1 MQIPPIILSIA
12 GYDPSSGAGIT
23 ADIKTAAAN
32 DCYAV
37 TCITALTIQSTQGVA
52 GVEAVKPEL
61 VSATLQTLVDDLPIG
76 AIRIGMLGL
85 GEIVEV
91 VADFLKKGQFRNV
104 VLDPVIR
111 SSSGTA
117 LLDRAGV
124 EILRRRLL
132 PLSDVVTPNVDEAA
146 MLAGV
151 EPIPAATSWDA
162 AAPRLLELADRLH
175 QLGSRAVV
183 ITGGHLDPP
192 NDLLSYVID
201 DVRQDEIFPGAR
213 IASRSTH
220 GTGCAFATALACQL
234 ALGRE
239 LPEAV
244 REAKAYVRAAIEA
257 AYPFGK
263 GIGPMNHLFR
273 LKL

>member
-12 GYDPSSGAGIT
+12 GYDPSSGAGVT

-37 TCITALTIQSTQGVA
+37 TCITVLTIQSTQGVA

-117 LLDRAGV
+117 LLTGPESRFSGDGCCRSATLSPQTSTKPRCSP
-124 EILRRRLL
+124 ESNQFQRQL
-132 PLSDVVTPNVDEAA
+132 PGTP
-146 MLAGV
+146 
-151 EPIPAATSWDA
+151 
-162 AAPRLLELADRLH
+162 PRLDCW
-175 QLGSRAVV
+175 SWP
-183 ITGGHLDPP
+183 TGYI
-192 NDLLSYVID
+192 SW
-201 DVRQDEIFPGAR
+201 A
-213 IASRSTH
+213 A
-220 GTGCAFATALACQL
+220 
-234 ALGRE
+234 GRW
-239 LPEAV
+239 
-244 REAKAYVRAAIEA
+244 
-257 AYPFGK
+257 
-263 GIGPMNHLFR
+263 
-273 LKL
+273 

>member
-12 GYDPSSGAGIT
+12 GYDPSSGAGVT

-61 VSATLQTLVDDLPIG
+61 VSATLQTLADDLPIG

-111 SSSGTA
+111 SSSGAA
-117 LLDRAGV
+117 LLDDAGV

-132 PLSDVVTPNVDEAA
+132 PLCDVVTPKRGRSRRCSPESNRFPQR
-146 MLAGV
+146 LPGT
-151 EPIPAATSWDA
+151 P
-162 AAPRLLELADRLH
+162 PRLDCW
-175 QLGSRAVV
+175 SWP
-183 ITGGHLDPP
+183 TGYI
-192 NDLLSYVID
+192 SW
-201 DVRQDEIFPGAR
+201 A
-213 IASRSTH
+213 A
-220 GTGCAFATALACQL
+220 
-234 ALGRE
+234 GRW
-239 LPEAV
+239 
-244 REAKAYVRAAIEA
+244 
-257 AYPFGK
+257 
-263 GIGPMNHLFR
+263 
-273 LKL
+273 